1 MGFRRGLLMNEDGM
15 DFLLEDNM
23 PEHYEPDWEPTED
36 Y

>member
-1 MGFRRGLLMNEDGM
+1 MEAFLMDEDGM

-23 PEHYEPDWEPTED
+23 PEHYEPDWEPMED